1 MLLATAAVLA
11 GLIVLVLSSDLF
23 VDGAASI
30 AEQLGMPPAVIGLTI
45 VSLGTSAPEIVVS
58 LIAALTGVGELAV
71 GNALG
76 SNIANVGLVLGLT
89 LIVVPILVDTQCV
102 RAELP
107 ALVLVTLGSGL
118 LLLDGLLSRSDGLLM
133 LGGLALI
140 LLQMF
145 RSRAR
150 EGAADEDAGAIDLP
164 HLSPWRAWASFLAGL
179 LLLIASSRLLVWGA
193 TDIAQQL
200 GVSELVI
207 GLTIVAIGTSLP
219 ELAATLAGALK
230 GHQEMALGNIVGSN
244 LFNLLAVMPV
254 PGLVATLPLSAEV
267 MGRDYPAM
275 TAMTVL
281 LALGIYAGRRSSRA
295 GAGNTYLGRAMGLLL
310 SGSFGLYYL
319 VLFRSA

>member
-1 MLLATAAVLA
+1 MLLAAAAVLA
-11 GLIVLVLSSDLF
+11 GLLVLVWSSDLF

-30 AEQLGMPPAVIGLTI
+30 AENFGMPPAVIGLTI

-58 LIAALTGVGELAV
+58 VIAALSGVGELAV

-89 LIVVPILVDTQCV
+89 LVIVPMVVPVHCV

-118 LLLDGLLSRSDGLLM
+118 LLLDGQLSRSDGLLM

-140 LLQMF
+140 LVQMF
-145 RSRAR
+145 RSRTR
-150 EGAADEDAGAIDLP
+150 DGALEAGESDIELP
-164 HLSPWRAWASFLAGL
+164 HLSPWRAWLSFFAGL
-179 LLLIASSRLLVWGA
+179 LLLIGSSRLLVWGA

-200 GVSELVI
+200 GVSDLVI
-207 GLTIVAIGTSLP
+207 GLTIVAVGTSLP

-254 PGLVATLPLSAEV
+254 PGLIATLPLSPEV
-267 MGRDYPAM
+267 MSRDYPAM
-275 TAMTVL
+275 TGMTLL
-281 LALGIYAGRRSSRA
+281 LAIAIYAGQRSVHAS
-295 GAGNTYLGRAMGLLL
+295 GGNTYLGRGAGVLL
-310 SGSFGLYYL
+310 SSAFGLYYF
-319 VLFRSA
+319 VLFQSA

>member
-89 LIVVPILVDTQCV
+89 LIVVPIVVDTQCV

-150 EGAADEDAGAIDLP
+150 EGVADEDTDAVELP

-254 PGLVATLPLSAEV
+254 PGLVAPLPLSAEV

-281 LALGIYAGRRSSRA
+281 LALGIYAGRRSSLA